1 MLLVF
6 ILRTYL
12 CIYSFEQSNEKAQ
25 FALPSLLFRTIECS
39 YKNQAKHLF
48 IIRDR
53 IDDMFKTSLV
63 SNFYIVSLGVCK
75 NAWEIKAFV
84 RLLLIGSKGVVST
97 CIAAIHI

>member
-1 MLLVF
+1 
-6 ILRTYL
+6 
-12 CIYSFEQSNEKAQ
+12 
-25 FALPSLLFRTIECS
+25 
-39 YKNQAKHLF
+39 
-48 IIRDR
+48 
-53 IDDMFKTSLV
+53 MFKTSLV